1 VSNLL
6 FSLEPPLVS
15 IMTSTGSF
23 EGACIRYSASLSI
36 ISKKGTQALHKYKGL
51 NNQAVKEGIETL
63 PLNSLFL
70 SG

>member
-1 VSNLL
+1 
-6 FSLEPPLVS
+6 
-15 IMTSTGSF
+15 MTSTGSF
-23 EGACIRYSASLSI
+23 EGACIHYSASLSI